1 MRFSVIVPLFNKAE
15 YVARSLGSISG
26 QTFSDYEVI
35 VMDDGSIDGSYEVAM
50 DSARKAGPKFRVFH
64 QENAGASTARNNA
77 ANMAVGDY
85 LCFLD
90 ADDWWASDYLSKM
103 DEFIDGFPDAGI
115 YGSAYFYVKNGL
127 EQVRVDIPTGYFNY
141 FKEYSRI
148 MQMPLWTGAV
158 CVPSRIFREV
168 GGFKPYLELGEDFDL
183 WVRIALEYRTAFLNV
198 PLSFYNQDVDA
209 SKREIGRLHAPEH
222 HMLWNLDYLAD
233 AERNNPDLKQLI
245 DNLRVYGLMPYY
257 LTDLY
262 HEAAVA
268 ELAKVDWELQ
278 PTSAAKEYRTPVWV
292 LKAKSA
298 VMRRASAVKQAII
311 RKLK

>member
-1 MRFSVIVPLFNKAE
+1 MRFSVIVPLYNKVE
-15 YVARSLGSISG
+15 YVAKSLGSILRQS
-26 QTFSDYEVI
+26 FSDYEVI
-35 VMDDGSIDGSYEVAM
+35 VMDDGSTDGSYEVAM
-50 DSARKAGPKFRVFH
+50 ELARTAGPKFRVCH
-64 QENAGASTARNNA
+64 QENAGVSTARNNA
-77 ANMAVGDY
+77 ANMAAGDY

-90 ADDWWASDYLSKM
+90 ADDWWAPDYLNKM

-115 YGSAYFYVKNGL
+115 YGTAYYYVKNGL

-168 GGFKPYLELGEDFDL
+168 GGFKPFLELGEDFDL
-183 WVRIALEYRTAFLNV
+183 WARIALEYRTAFLNI

-209 SKREIGRLHAPEH
+209 SKRGIGRLHVPEH
-222 HMLWNLDYLAD
+222 HMLWNLDDLAE
-233 AERNNPDLKQLI
+233 AERSNPDLKLLI

-257 LTDLY
+257 ISDLY

-268 ELAKVDWELQ
+268 ELAKVDWQQQ
-278 PTSAAKEYRTPVWV
+278 PASASKEYRNPVWA
-292 LKAKSA
+292 LKAKYA
-298 VMRRASAVKQAII
+298 IKRRASAVKQAII